1 MADILSFNLT
11 QTSTASGTFKMRE
24 MNDPDLSTK
33 LKLMGVDVASFGD
46 FFADERAQ
54 QARAKKEAV
63 QKAAPATSAP
73 ILLDGTSKVD
83 APQEVATTTDQPP
96 RAGTPSLETVET
108 TGKKRLHPRAPART
122 DEPIKCLTFKDPF
135 ASVYK
140 KYIFTADGKRLL
152 GGMMIGDTSDFIKLV
167 QLVKK
172 KKPIDV
178 EPHQFII
185 GNKSADDDG
194 ADLDDDTV
202 VCSCHVSV
210 SCPSEAKA
218 SAADKL
224 GRRSRK
230 LLFPNVSRMGA
241 RP

>member
-11 QTSTASGTFKMRE
+11 QTSTSSGTFKFRE

-46 FFADERAQ
+46 FFADD
-54 QARAKKEAV
+54 RAKEAKVKKEGV
-63 QKAAPATSAP
+63 RKAGPATSAP
-73 ILLDGTSKVD
+73 VPLDGTSQVD
-83 APQEVATTTDQPP
+83 KPQEVATLNGRHRP
-96 RAGTPSLETVET
+96 GTPSLETVDT
-108 TGKKRLHPRAPART
+108 TTTIKRLHPRAPPRN

-152 GGMMIGDTSDFIKLV
+152 GGMMIGDTSDFVKLV

-178 EPHQFII
+178 EPHQFIV
-185 GNKSADDDG
+185 GNKSGDDDG

-202 VCSCHVSV
+202 VCSCHVSL
-210 SCPSEAKA
+210 CHITRTAWLIR
-218 SAADKL
+218 SA
-224 GRRSRK
+224 GCHE
-230 LLFPNVSRMGA
+230 GCHI
-241 RP
+241 